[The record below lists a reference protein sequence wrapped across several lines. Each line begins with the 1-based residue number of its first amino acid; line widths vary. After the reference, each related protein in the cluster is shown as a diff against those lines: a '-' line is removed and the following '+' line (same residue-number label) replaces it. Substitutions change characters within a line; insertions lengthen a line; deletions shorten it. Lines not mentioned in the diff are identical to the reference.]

1 MTPPGSRRNFFTSSG
16 GSPFDFPEVPRSL
29 ARLRPALEV
38 PVASRNAGLF
48 RQDEALRRLLTLGY
62 PRLGPTAEGPRTPAD
77 MEAAVRALW
86 DSGRQGNRLGYLDA
100 MRGCYVLLHR
110 QMGDAG
116 ARAEIPR
123 LARLFSDIAEE
134 YARHIAERP
143 EYSPLQRL
151 TYLFAAARVAR
162 LFLGRLGDAEAG
174 STPEFAGEIAALRG
188 LLQRFHVTLEGYV
201 GEAQRAEPG
210 NLALQGIRLQIE
222 MRQFV
227 LQGENDRARLRAREL
242 AAFYRE
248 HPPLEENEANPESLR
263 FYHAAGRELGADP
276 DFLNLIGQLDGPSQ
290 AEQEGGILNGVALQW
305 LATAAGTL
313 DQVNE
318 DSEATIRSR
327 YQALSAVTTVLALA
341 YPAATL
347 RSLLAMLRDGP
358 SAEDHRAALLR
369 IAAASPEVATYLREV
384 AGEESLEDLWRRAVG
399 AASHVES
406 LREGPG
412 RRTLEAVLS
421 GSEAQHPVA
430 QLAGELARHPGL
442 LVALDLEADGGP
454 GPSRMNNALEL
465 LRRGEEGLRQV
476 RAFAEAHPDVSYSR
490 LLRLLEPAEGANV
503 PANAFAERLLE
514 VLQEDLGSHEDHE
527 EAMAQALFQ
536 SVAQSGE
543 IAPERMLSPAVA
555 NQARSLAQRMEGMG
569 YRGYRVLRHLVA
581 PQSLATLGLGILATE
596 LTPAL
601 LIARAGASGRLA
613 APLIG
618 DLVRAGTLS
627 RRGTFL
633 TGLGSGVGM
642 AALGTGLHSLHR
654 HGLGLRTHFWRDFG
668 TSGVINGLTFGSTLL
683 FARGWNRLLSPNAAN
698 GVAIGEIGLARGLA
712 LHGGNAVFGTF
723 MGMGLGIVARR
734 LQNGRWETSWDEVA
748 ENFATMLLWETGAAG
763 LRGLRRSAGLNAE
776 LYLPEAGRFARI
788 WNRLPLLRNP
798 SVLGEHRAL
807 RTGVVADRMIQANP
821 SLAGDRPFLLRQLGL
836 HEAHAPGSL
845 ESFNDAMFQHYE
857 PRISGAGR
865 QRRLLMVRR
874 ASPVP
879 AEAPDAGGNS
889 PDVRQRR
896 NAILDPQAADPSA
909 PAAEAQ
915 DSALPP
921 RPAAAGDVDE
931 AAQTPPR
938 GVPAMPA
945 EPLTPLPPAE
955 GVLEPGLPLMVI
967 EGNEVLTR
975 RGEHFLAAPGLG
987 EVAAFTHE
995 GVSKQIP
1002 PRNEDAYG
1010 LLRLGD
1016 GSLVALAFDGAGG
1029 SGAGDLASSLGIQ
1042 TVMARMLPAPVTLGE
1057 AFLAAHQTIQQ
1068 HGHGGY
1074 TVATGIRVH
1083 PSGHVE
1089 VATVGDTQLLVARPR
1104 GDGGYEVIRPYFPH
1118 NLPGVIRASGHEI
1131 ANTLEMNAHPGASRV
1146 FGALGSHNMTV
1157 TTALARTPSGNFH
1170 PQGIYNAP
1178 LTLPERPDGGGAHRP
1193 FQARPGDVFL
1203 MMSDGVHELF
1213 TREQMGEVMRGLRGA
1228 GEIRDA
1234 LQREIEAR
1242 LEVFRISRGI
1252 TSADGAR
1259 LQISFGRFQ
1268 GHFVDAEGDVYPA
1281 ATGGARIGH
1290 VSPDNVVLVALRY
1303 DPAVRAPEPASPP
1316 TGPDGSG
1323 SPRTASEATPET
1335 SPVAAPVAPT
1345 EEAADLQPLAA
1356 PAPEEVPVG
1365 SPEDTENTQPLV
1377 PPGAGAESEVP
1388 AALAVPDTWAATLG
1402 DALLPDVMARV
1413 QVGVRDRLIQAA
1425 QGRAHRD
1432 SPFVAQFNTVH
1443 VEIAIDPSTGEVVP
1457 AEHADPRRHV
1467 LRTRILAEADRN
1479 VILLDNDSIDAFQR
1493 EMGSWGLSEEDG
1505 ARVGSVL
1512 QALRGLHGQAIVPRE
1527 TIPATPAALAA
1538 STGEGTVEVL
1548 PGVPRAFVAS
1558 MRAGLRHLLGNL
1570 REGAMTSMMG
1580 GGLRWVTDPAGFYV
1594 GDLTLGPN
1602 GEILAANLGL
1612 PDFLSPRGTRYRSG
1626 VALGGERVE
1635 VVVARDGTLLHAEPH
1650 EGLNERQQ
1658 AALIAYRLSPEN
1670 REGLARLQAEQ
1681 PYALEMIQD
1690 RGVGRLIHP
1699 IGRLLD
1705 AHLCGISDGRSDE
1718 SIVTVYF
1725 GRGPEGYELSE
1736 TPFEGGVAV
1745 ELSWRSDSPMRG
1757 QFDYRL
1763 VSGEI
1768 PAELHEVL
1776 EHLRARTAGVREETA
1791 GAEAPS
1797 PVVPPAYPENRPTLF
1812 TFAMNALWE
1821 IDLGNPRSFGA
1832 LLRDSGRSDL
1842 ISRVGGLREATL
1854 RIHPGGA
1861 PWSYELTSPATA
1873 LIVHLN
1879 WDPTP
1884 LVVPRGGSQR
1894 VEIRPGDSM
1903 NVSDFLPGENRLGEH
1918 SLTFLHHR
1926 RDSQE

>member
-1 MTPPGSRRNFFTSSG
+1 MTPPGSRRNFFLGSG
-16 GSPFDFPEVPRSL
+16 GSPFDFPEVPRGL
-29 ARLRPALEV
+29 ARLRPGLEV
-38 PVASRNAGLF
+38 PAAARNAGLF
-48 RQDEALRRLLTLGY
+48 RQDEALQRLLTLGY
-62 PRLGPTAEGPRTPAD
+62 PRLGPTAEGPTTPAD

-86 DSGRQGNRLGYLDA
+86 DSARQGNRLGYLDA
-100 MRGCYVLLHR
+100 MRGCYVMLHR

-116 ARAEIPR
+116 TRAEIPR

-162 LFLGRLGDAEAG
+162 LFLGRLGDVEAG
-174 STPEFAGEIAALRG
+174 SAPEFSGEIAAMRG
-188 LLQRFHVTLEGYV
+188 LLQRFHVALERYV

-210 NLALQGIRLQIE
+210 TVALQGIRLQIE
-222 MRQFV
+222 MRQYV
-227 LQGENDRARLRAREL
+227 LQGETDRARVRAREL

-263 FYHAAGRELGADP
+263 FYHSAGRELRADP
-276 DFLNLIGQLDGPSQ
+276 DFLNLIGELDGPSQ

-347 RSLLAMLRDGP
+347 RSLLAMLRDLP
-358 SAEDHRAALLR
+358 SAEDHRVALRR
-369 IAAASPEVATYLREV
+369 IVAAAPEVATYLREV
-384 AGEESLEDLWRRAVG
+384 AGEESLDALWQRAVD
-399 AASHVES
+399 AAAHVES
-406 LREGPG
+406 LRAGPG
-412 RRTLEAVLS
+412 RRALEAVLS
-421 GSEAQHPVA
+421 GNEAQHPVA
-430 QLAGELARHPGL
+430 PLAEELARHPGL
-442 LVALDLEADGGP
+442 LVALGLEADGGP
-454 GPSRMNNALEL
+454 GRPRMRNALEL
-465 LRRGEEGLRQV
+465 LRRGEEGLSQV
-476 RAFAEAHPDVSYSR
+476 RAFRESHPDVSYDR
-490 LLRLLEPAEGANV
+490 LLSLLEPGEGMNA

-543 IAPERMLSPAVA
+543 IAPQRTLSPAVA
-555 NQARSLAQRMEGMG
+555 TQARSLAQRMEGMG
-569 YRGYRVLRHLVA
+569 YRGYRVLRHLIA
-581 PQSLATLGLGILATE
+581 PQSLATLGVGILATE

-613 APLIG
+613 MPLIG
-618 DLVRAGTLS
+618 PLVRAGTLS

-642 AALGTGLHSLHR
+642 AALGTGLHSLHQ

-698 GVAIGEIGLARGLA
+698 GVAIGEMGFARSLA

-723 MGMGLGIVARR
+723 MGMGLGIAARR

-776 LYLPEAGRFARI
+776 LYLPDAGRFSRL

-798 SVLGEHRAL
+798 SVLGEHRAV
-807 RTGVVADRMIQANP
+807 RVGEVVDRMIQNNP
-821 SLAGDRPFLLRQLGL
+821 ALAGDRPFLLRQLGL

-865 QRRLLMVRR
+865 RRRLLMVRR
-874 ASPVP
+874 ATSVS
-879 AEAPDAGGNS
+879 AEVPDAGGNS

-896 NAILDPQAADPSA
+896 NAILDLQAADPSA
-909 PAAEAQ
+909 PVAEAR
-915 DSALPP
+915 DSVEPP
-921 RPAAAGDVDE
+921 RPVAVADVDE

-938 GVPAMPA
+938 GVPAIPA

-955 GVLEPGLPLMVI
+955 GVLEPGLPLMVV

-995 GVSKQIP
+995 GVSKHRP

-1010 LLRLGD
+1010 LVRLGD
-1016 GSLVALAFDGAGG
+1016 GSVVALAFDGAGG

-1057 AFLAAHQTIQQ
+1057 AFLAAHQAIQQ
-1068 HGHGGY
+1068 NGRGGY

-1083 PSGHVE
+1083 PNGHVE

-1118 NLPGVIRASGHEI
+1118 NLPGVFRASGQEV

-1157 TTALARTPSGNFH
+1157 TTALAPTQAGNFH

-1252 TSADGAR
+1252 TSTDGAR
-1259 LQISFGRFQ
+1259 LQIPFGRFQ
-1268 GHFVDAEGDVYPA
+1268 GHFVDAEGDVYPS
-1281 ATGGARIGH
+1281 ATGGVRIGH

-1303 DPAVRAPEPASPP
+1303 DPAVRAPEPPAPP
-1316 TGPDGSG
+1316 TDHGAPGSSG
-1323 SPRTASEATPET
+1323 TAQEVRPE
-1335 SPVAAPVAPT
+1335 AAPVGSL
-1345 EEAADLQPLAA
+1345 EESGDTQPLA
-1356 PAPEEVPVG
+1356 PI
-1365 SPEDTENTQPLV
+1365 DV
-1377 PPGAGAESEVP
+1377 PPAEPEGSAV
-1388 AALAVPDTWAATLG
+1388 LAVPDTWAATLG

-1413 QVGVRDRLIQAA
+1413 QAGVRDRLLQAA

-1432 SPFVAQFNTVH
+1432 SPFVAQLNTVH
-1443 VEIAIDPSTGEVVP
+1443 LELAIDPATGEVVP
-1457 AEHADPRRHV
+1457 VDGADPQRHI
-1467 LRTRILAEADRN
+1467 LRTRIVAEADRN
-1479 VILLDNDSIDAFQR
+1479 LILLDNDSIDAFQR

-1538 STGEGTVEVL
+1538 SAGEGTVEVM
-1548 PGVPRAFVAS
+1548 PGVPRDFVVS
-1558 MRAGLRHLLGNL
+1558 MRAGLRHLLNNL

-1580 GGLRWVTDPAGFYV
+1580 GGLRWATDPSGIYV

-1602 GEILAANLGL
+1602 GEILAASLGL

-1658 AALIAYRLSPEN
+1658 AALIAYRLSSEN

-1681 PYALEMIQD
+1681 PYALDLILE
-1690 RGVGRLIHP
+1690 RGPGRLIP
-1699 IGRLLD
+1699 RIGQLLE
-1705 AHLCGISDGRSDE
+1705 ANLGRSVEGDPDA
-1718 SIVTVYF
+1718 STVTVHF
-1725 GRGPEGYELSE
+1725 GSDRDGYLLSE
-1736 TPFEGGVAV
+1736 TPLEGESVAV
-1745 ELSWRSDSPMRG
+1745 ELSLRRLPNWRSR
-1757 QFDYRL
+1757 FEYRPL
-1763 VSGEI
+1763 GGEI
-1768 PAELHEVL
+1768 PAELREVL
-1776 EHLRARTAGVREETA
+1776 DYLRARTADAREEIA
-1791 GAEAPS
+1791 GAEAPTA
-1797 PVVPPAYPENRPTLF
+1797 VVPPAYPENRPTLF
-1812 TFAMNALWE
+1812 TFAMNALRE
-1821 IDLGNPRSFGA
+1821 TDLTYPQSFGA

-1842 ISRVGGLREATL
+1842 IGRIGGLREATL
-1854 RIHPGGA
+1854 RILPGGA

>member
-1 MTPPGSRRNFFTSSG
+1 MTPPGSRRNFFTGSG
-16 GSPFDFPEVPRSL
+16 GSPFDFPEVPRAL
-29 ARLRPALEV
+29 ARLRPGLEL
-38 PVASRNAGLF
+38 PAASRNAGLF

-62 PRLGPTAEGPRTPAD
+62 PRLGPTAEGPRSPAD

-86 DSGRQGNRLGYLDA
+86 DSARQGNRLGYLDA

-110 QMGDAG
+110 QMGDAA

-123 LARLFSDIAEE
+123 LARLCSDIAEE

-188 LLQRFHVTLEGYV
+188 LLQRFHVALEGYV
-201 GEAQRAEPG
+201 GEAQRAEPRTV
-210 NLALQGIRLQIE
+210 ALQGIRLQIE
-222 MRQFV
+222 MRQFI
-227 LQGENDRARLRAREL
+227 LQGESDRARVRAREL
-242 AAFYRE
+242 EAFYRE
-248 HPPLEENEANPESLR
+248 HPPLEENEADPESLR

-276 DFLNLIGQLDGPSQ
+276 EFLNLIGQLDGPSQ

-318 DSEATIRSR
+318 DAEATIRSR

-358 SAEDHRAALLR
+358 SAEDHRAALRRISAASLE
-369 IAAASPEVATYLREV
+369 IAAYLREV
-384 AGEESLEDLWRRAVG
+384 TGEASLEDLWRRAVDAG
-399 AASHVES
+399 AHVES
-406 LREGPG
+406 LRAGPG
-412 RRTLEAVLS
+412 RRALEAVLS
-421 GSEAQHPVA
+421 GNEAQHPVA
-430 QLAGELARHPGL
+430 RLAGELARHPGL
-442 LVALDLEADGGP
+442 LVALGLEADGGP

-490 LLRLLEPAEGANV
+490 VLSLLEPADGANA

-514 VLQEDLGSHEDHE
+514 SLQEDLGSREDHE

-543 IAPERMLSPAVA
+543 IAPERTLSPAVA

-569 YRGYRVLRHLVA
+569 YRGYRVLRHLIA

-698 GVAIGEIGLARGLA
+698 GVAIGEMGFARGLA

-723 MGMGLGIVARR
+723 MGMGLGIGARR

-776 LYLPEAGRFARI
+776 LGLPDAGRFARL

-798 SVLGEHRAL
+798 SVLGEHRAA
-807 RTGVVADRMIQANP
+807 RAREVADRLIQANP
-821 SLAGDRPFLLRQLGL
+821 ALAQDRNFLLRQLGL
-836 HEAHAPGSL
+836 HEAHVPGSL
-845 ESFNDAMFQHYE
+845 ESFNDAMFEHYE

-879 AEAPDAGGNS
+879 AETPDAGGNS

-909 PAAEAQ
+909 PVAEAQ
-915 DSALPP
+915 DSTPP
-921 RPAAAGDVDE
+921 RPTAEADVDE
-931 AAQTPPR
+931 SAQTPPR
-938 GVPAMPA
+938 GVPAVSDAPPA
-945 EPLTPLPPAE
+945 SLPPAH
-955 GVLEPGLPLMVI
+955 GILDSGHPLMVV
-967 EGNEVLTR
+967 EGNELLTR

-995 GVSKQIP
+995 GVSKHRP

-1057 AFLAAHQTIQQ
+1057 AFFAAHQAIQQ
-1068 HGHGGY
+1068 NGHGGY

-1083 PSGHVE
+1083 PNGHVE

-1104 GDGGYEVIRPYFPH
+1104 GDGSYEVIRPYFPH

-1146 FGALGSHNMTV
+1146 LGALGSHSMIV

-1252 TSADGAR
+1252 VSADGAR
-1259 LQISFGRFQ
+1259 LQIPFGRFQ

-1316 TGPDGSG
+1316 PGPDGSG
-1323 SPRTASEATPET
+1323 SPRTSSEATPET
-1335 SPVAAPVAPT
+1335 AAEASVAST
-1345 EEAADLQPLAA
+1345 EEAADSQPLAA

-1377 PPGAGAESEVP
+1377 PPGPAVEPEAT

-1413 QVGVRDRLIQAA
+1413 QAGVRDRLIQAA

-1432 SPFVAQFNTVH
+1432 SPFVAQFNTVR
-1443 VEIAIDPSTGEVVP
+1443 VEIAIDPSTGEVVA
-1457 AEHADPRRHV
+1457 AEHADPRRHI
-1467 LRTRILAEADRN
+1467 LRTRIVAEADRN
-1479 VILLDNDSIDAFQR
+1479 VILVDEASVDSFQR

-1538 STGEGTVEVL
+1538 SAGEGAVEVL
-1548 PGVPRAFVAS
+1548 PGVSRAFVAS
-1558 MRAGLRHLLGNL
+1558 MRTGLRHLLSNL
-1570 REGAMTSMMG
+1570 REAAMTSYIG
-1580 GGLRWVTDPAGFYV
+1580 VGLHWMTDPAGIYV

-1602 GEILAANLGL
+1602 GEILAASLGL

-1670 REGLARLQAEQ
+1670 REGLARIQAQQ
-1681 PYALEMIQD
+1681 PYALDMIQD

-1705 AHLCGISDGRSDE
+1705 AHLCGTSDGRSDE
-1718 SIVTVYF
+1718 SIVTVFF
-1725 GRGPEGYELSE
+1725 GHGPEGYELSE

-1745 ELSWRSDSPMRG
+1745 ELSWRSDSHMRG

-1768 PAELHEVL
+1768 PVELRGVL
-1776 EHLRARTAGVREETA
+1776 EYLRARTADAREETA

-1812 TFAMNALWE
+1812 TFAMNALRE
-1821 IDLGNPRSFGA
+1821 VDLGNPRSFGA

-1842 ISRVGGLREATL
+1842 IGRIGGLREATL
-1854 RIHPGGA
+1854 RILPGGA

-1926 RDSQE
+1926 RDAQE

>member
-1 MTPPGSRRNFFTSSG
+1 MTPPGSRRNFFTGSD
-16 GSPFDFPEVPRSL
+16 GSPFEFPEVPRAL
-29 ARLRPALEV
+29 ARLRPGLEL
-38 PVASRNAGLF
+38 PAASRNAGLF

-62 PRLGPTAEGPRTPAD
+62 PRLGPTAEGPPTPAD

-86 DSGRQGNRLGYLDA
+86 DSARQGNRLGYLDA

-134 YARHIAERP
+134 YARHIAGRS

-188 LLQRFHVTLEGYV
+188 LLQRFHVALEGYV

-227 LQGENDRARLRAREL
+227 LRGESDGARVRAGEL

-248 HPPLEENEANPESLR
+248 HPPLEENEADPESLR

-347 RSLLAMLRDGP
+347 RSLLAMLRDVS
-358 SAEDHRAALLR
+358 SAEGHRAALRR
-369 IAAASPEVATYLREV
+369 ISAASPEIAAYLREV
-384 AGEESLEDLWRRAVG
+384 AGEASLEDLWRRAVDAG
-399 AASHVES
+399 AHVES
-406 LREGPG
+406 LRAGPG
-412 RRTLEAVLS
+412 RRALEAVLS
-421 GSEAQHPVA
+421 GNEAQHPVA
-430 QLAGELARHPGL
+430 RLAGELTRHPGL
-442 LVALDLEADGGP
+442 LVALGLESDGGT
-454 GPSRMNNALEL
+454 GPSRMNNALDL

-490 LLRLLEPAEGANV
+490 VLSLLEPADGANA

-514 VLQEDLGSHEDHE
+514 SLQEDLGSHEDHE

-543 IAPERMLSPAVA
+543 IAPERTLSPAVA

-569 YRGYRVLRHLVA
+569 YRGYRVLRHLIA
-581 PQSLATLGLGILATE
+581 PQSLATLGVGILATE

-627 RRGTFL
+627 RRATFL

-698 GVAIGEIGLARGLA
+698 GVAIGEMGFARGLA

-723 MGMGLGIVARR
+723 MGMGLGIGARR

-776 LYLPEAGRFARI
+776 LGLPDAGRFARL

-798 SVLGEHRAL
+798 SVLGGHRAA
-807 RTGVVADRMIQANP
+807 RAREVVDRMIQAHP
-821 SLAGDRPFLLRQLGL
+821 VLAQDRPFLLRQLGL

-857 PRISGAGR
+857 PRLSGEGR
-865 QRRLLMVRR
+865 LRRLLMVRR
-874 ASPVP
+874 PS
-879 AEAPDAGGNS
+879 S
-889 PDVRQRR
+889 
-896 NAILDPQAADPSA
+896 DP
-909 PAAEAQ
+909 AEAQ
-915 DSALPP
+915 DSGGNSPEVRRRRNAVLDLQPADPSTPDAEARDGVEPP
-921 RPAAAGDVDE
+921 RPTATVDVDE
-931 AAQTPPR
+931 SARTPPR
-938 GVPAMPA
+938 GVPAVSA
-945 EPLTPLPPAE
+945 EPEAPLPPAA
-955 GVLEPGLPLMVI
+955 GVLEPGRPLMVV
-967 EGNEVLTR
+967 ESNETLTR

-995 GVSKQIP
+995 GVSKHRP

-1074 TVATGIRVH
+1074 TVATGIRVY

-1104 GDGGYEVIRPYFPH
+1104 GDGSYEVIRPYFPH
-1118 NLPGVIRASGHEI
+1118 NLPGVIRANGHEI

-1146 FGALGSHNMTV
+1146 LGALGSHNMTV
-1157 TTALARTPSGNFH
+1157 TAALARTPSGNFH

-1259 LQISFGRFQ
+1259 LQIPFGRFQ

-1316 TGPDGSG
+1316 PGPDGSG

-1335 SPVAAPVAPT
+1335 
-1345 EEAADLQPLAA
+1345 
-1356 PAPEEVPVG
+1356 APEAVPVG
-1365 SPEDTENTQPLV
+1365 SPDDTEDTQPLV
-1377 PPGAGAESEVP
+1377 PPGPGTEPEGP
-1388 AALAVPDTWAATLG
+1388 AALAVPDTWAATLATSG
-1402 DALLPDVMARV
+1402 
-1413 QVGVRDRLIQAA
+1413 
-1425 QGRAHRD
+1425 
-1432 SPFVAQFNTVH
+1432 N
-1443 VEIAIDPSTGEVVP
+1443 E
-1457 AEHADPRRHV
+1457 
-1467 LRTRILAEADRN
+1467 
-1479 VILLDNDSIDAFQR
+1479 
-1493 EMGSWGLSEEDG
+1493 G
-1505 ARVGSVL
+1505 A
-1512 QALRGLHGQAIVPRE
+1512 
-1527 TIPATPAALAA
+1527 
-1538 STGEGTVEVL
+1538 VEVL
-1548 PGVPRAFVAS
+1548 PGTPRAENV
-1558 MRAGLRHLLGNL
+1558 
-1570 REGAMTSMMG
+1570 
-1580 GGLRWVTDPAGFYV
+1580 
-1594 GDLTLGPN
+1594 
-1602 GEILAANLGL
+1602 
-1612 PDFLSPRGTRYRSG
+1612 
-1626 VALGGERVE
+1626 
-1635 VVVARDGTLLHAEPH
+1635 
-1650 EGLNERQQ
+1650 Q
-1658 AALIAYRLSPEN
+1658 A
-1670 REGLARLQAEQ
+1670 
-1681 PYALEMIQD
+1681 
-1690 RGVGRLIHP
+1690 
-1699 IGRLLD
+1699 
-1705 AHLCGISDGRSDE
+1705 
-1718 SIVTVYF
+1718 
-1725 GRGPEGYELSE
+1725 
-1736 TPFEGGVAV
+1736 
-1745 ELSWRSDSPMRG
+1745 
-1757 QFDYRL
+1757 
-1763 VSGEI
+1763 
-1768 PAELHEVL
+1768 
-1776 EHLRARTAGVREETA
+1776 ETA
-1791 GAEAPS
+1791 GAEAPTL
-1797 PVVPPAYPENRPTLF
+1797 VVPPAYPENRPTLF
-1812 TFAMNALWE
+1812 TFTMNALRE
-1821 IDLGNPRSFGA
+1821 TDLTSPQSFGS

-1842 ISRVGGLREATL
+1842 ISRIGGLREATL
-1854 RIHPGGA
+1854 RIFQGGA
-1861 PWSYELTSPATA
+1861 PWSYELTSPATP

-1884 LVVPRGGSQR
+1884 LLVPRGGSQR

-1903 NVSDFLPGENRLGEH
+1903 NVSDFLPGENRLGAH
-1918 SLTFLHHR
+1918 SLTFLRHR
-1926 RDSQE
+1926 RDAQE

>member
-188 LLQRFHVTLEGYV
+188 LLQRFHVALEGYV

-358 SAEDHRAALLR
+358 SAEEHRAALLR
-369 IAAASPEVATYLREV
+369 IAAVSPEVATYLREV
-384 AGEESLEDLWRRAVG
+384 AGEESLEDLWRRAVD
-399 AASHVES
+399 AAAHVES
-406 LREGPG
+406 LRVGPG
-412 RRTLEAVLS
+412 RRALEAVLS
-421 GSEAQHPVA
+421 GSEAQHPPA
-430 QLAGELARHPGL
+430 RLAEELARHPGL
-442 LVALDLEADGGP
+442 LVALGLEADTGP
-454 GPSRMNNALEL
+454 GRPRMNNALEL
-465 LRRGEEGLRQV
+465 LRRGEEGLHQV
-476 RAFAEAHPDVSYSR
+476 RAFAEAHPDVSYGR

-514 VLQEDLGSHEDHE
+514 VLQQDLGSHEDHE

-543 IAPERMLSPAVA
+543 IAPHRTLSPAVA

-581 PQSLATLGLGILATE
+581 PQSLATLGLGIVATE

-698 GVAIGEIGLARGLA
+698 GVAIGEMGLARGLA

-776 LYLPEAGRFARI
+776 LGLPEAGRFARL

-798 SVLGEHRAL
+798 SVLGEHRAA
-807 RTGVVADRMIQANP
+807 RAREVADRMIQANP
-821 SLAGDRPFLLRQLGL
+821 ALAQDRPFLLRQLGL

-845 ESFNDAMFQHYE
+845 ESFNEAMFEHYE

-879 AEAPDAGGNS
+879 AEAPGTVGIS
-889 PDVRQRR
+889 PNVRQRR
-896 NAILDPQAADPSA
+896 NAILDPQPAEASA
-909 PAAEAQ
+909 PVAEAL
-915 DSALPP
+915 DSAPPP

-938 GVPAMPA
+938 GVPAMPDA
-945 EPLTPLPPAE
+945 SEVPLPPAQ
-955 GVLEPGLPLMVI
+955 GVLEPGHPVMVV
-967 EGNEVLTR
+967 ESNEVLTR

-995 GVSKQIP
+995 GVSKHRP

-1029 SGAGDLASSLGIQ
+1029 SGAGDLASALGIQ

-1057 AFLAAHQTIQQ
+1057 AFLAAHHTIQQ
-1068 HGHGGY
+1068 SGHGGY

-1083 PSGHVE
+1083 PGGHVE

-1104 GDGGYEVIRPYFPH
+1104 GDGSYEVIRPYFPH

-1146 FGALGSHNMTV
+1146 LGALGSHNMTV

-1178 LTLPERPDGGGAHRP
+1178 LTLPERPDGGGGHRP

-1252 TSADGAR
+1252 VSADGAR
-1259 LQISFGRFQ
+1259 LQIPFGRFQ

-1281 ATGGARIGH
+1281 ATGGVRIGH

-1303 DPAVRAPEPASPP
+1303 DPSVRAPEPAVPP
-1316 TGPDGSG
+1316 ADRGDRIPPNAT
-1323 SPRTASEATPET
+1323 SEGTPE
-1335 SPVAAPVAPT
+1335 AAPNP
-1345 EEAADLQPLAA
+1345 QPLAA
-1356 PAPEEVPVG
+1356 AVPEAVPLA
-1365 SPEDTENTQPLV
+1365 SREEIENTPPPV
-1377 PPGAGAESEVP
+1377 PPGAAMET

-1413 QVGVRDRLIQAA
+1413 QAGVRDRLVQAA

-1432 SPFVAQFNTVH
+1432 SPFVAQFNTVRA
-1443 VEIAIDPSTGEVVP
+1443 EIAIDPSTGEVVA
-1457 AEHADPRRHV
+1457 AEHADPRRHI
-1467 LRTRILAEADRN
+1467 LRTGIIAEADRN
-1479 VILLDNDSIDAFQR
+1479 VILVDEASIDAFQR
-1493 EMGSWGLSEEDG
+1493 EMGSWGLSAEDG
-1505 ARVGSVL
+1505 ARVWSVL

-1538 STGEGTVEVL
+1538 ATGEGAVEVL
-1548 PGVPRAFVAS
+1548 PGVPGAFVAS
-1558 MRAGLRHLLGNL
+1558 MRAGLRHLLNNL
-1570 REGAMTSMMG
+1570 REGAMTSLMG
-1580 GGLRWVTDPAGFYV
+1580 GGLRWVTDPAGIYV

-1626 VALGGERVE
+1626 VAPGGERVE

-1681 PYALEMIQD
+1681 PYALDLILE
-1690 RGVGRLIHP
+1690 RGPARLIP
-1699 IGRLLD
+1699 RLCQLLE
-1705 AHLCGISDGRSDE
+1705 ANLGRSAEGGPDA
-1718 SIVTVYF
+1718 STVTVHF
-1725 GRGPEGYELSE
+1725 GRDRDGYLLSE
-1736 TPFEGGVAV
+1736 TPLEGESVAV
-1745 ELSWRSDSPMRG
+1745 ELSLRRLSGWRSR
-1757 QFDYRL
+1757 FEYRTL
-1763 VSGEI
+1763 GGEI
-1768 PAELHEVL
+1768 PAELRDVL
-1776 EHLRARTAGVREETA
+1776 EYLRARTADAGEETA
-1791 GAEAPS
+1791 GAEGPA

-1812 TFAMNALWE
+1812 TFAMNALRE
-1821 IDLGNPRSFGA
+1821 TDLTYPHSFGA

-1842 ISRVGGLREATL
+1842 ISRIGGLREATL
-1854 RIHPGGA
+1854 RILPGGA

-1884 LVVPRGGSQR
+1884 LVVLRGGSQR